1 MNELPEGVQ
10 YNFAH
15 VSLPNMAERCNGGGG
30 GITYLKVNVAF
41 LHICV
46 LVEGPSVLGKE
57 GERGT
62 ARGGGGKVNVTWQ
75 QNSTHGWLPRV
86 MQHRVGGP
94 VTKRTFFTRQ
104 TSWGCRKIANT

>member
-1 MNELPEGVQ
+1 MNFQRVFNTILHMFHYQTRQNV
-10 YNFAH
+10 
-15 VSLPNMAERCNGGGG
+15 VMRGGG